1 MKRRLEP
8 TQALLKAM
16 HFAADMHKTTTRKG
30 AAREPYVNHVIE
42 VAELLARIGG
52 VTDPATLQAAILHD
66 IVEDTPVTF
75 ADVERAFGRDVR
87 HIVEEVTD
95 DKSLLKA
102 ERKQLQ
108 IDKAPHLSSAAK
120 MIKIADK
127 TSNVQAIM
135 LSPPADWSRER
146 RLEYVEW
153 SEAVVAGCRG
163 SNARLEQYYDKVVS
177 ECRAALAGGDE

>member
-1 MKRRLEP
+1 MRRRLEP

-16 HFAADMHKTTTRKG
+16 HFAADLHKTTTRKG
-30 AAREPYVNHVIE
+30 AAQEPYVNHVIE

-52 VTDPATLQAAILHD
+52 VTDPITLQAAILHD

-75 ADVERAFGRDVR
+75 ADLERGFGRDVR
-87 HIVEEVTD
+87 QIVEEVTD
-95 DKSLLKA
+95 DKQLPKS
-102 ERKQLQ
+102 ERKQIQ
-108 IDKAPHLSSAAK
+108 VDKAPGLSAAAK

-146 RLEYVEW
+146 RLEYVDW
-153 SEAVVAGCRG
+153 SERVVAGCRG
-163 SNARLEQYYDKVVS
+163 VNPRLEQYYDKVVS
-177 ECRAALAGGDE
+177 ECRAALEGVEE